1 VSFLAV
7 IFAPA
12 QWAENLSND
21 QRPAIVEVR
30 AELIGKEHPRR
41 GRDHAGQCRHTA
53 TK

>member
-1 VSFLAV
+1 
-7 IFAPA
+7 
-12 QWAENLSND
+12 
-21 QRPAIVEVR
+21 VR